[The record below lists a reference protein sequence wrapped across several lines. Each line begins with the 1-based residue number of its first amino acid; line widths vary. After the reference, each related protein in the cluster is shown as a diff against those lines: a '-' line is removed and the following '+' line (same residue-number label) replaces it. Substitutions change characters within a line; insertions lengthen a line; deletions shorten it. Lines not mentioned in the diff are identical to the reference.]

1 MIEKIRELVAI
12 RVSFLNAEELMMADM
27 KPSVTPTLSTRSDS
41 IIKLPA
47 VSVRKGNSIVEA
59 SNVLVR
65 KQKPFLTSE

>member
-41 IIKLPA
+41 FIKLPA